1 MSDDGTHGSDGT
13 QSMSRKMEGYKRGG
27 VERNREGERE
37 KQGETERGNT
47 GFPGTDADT
56 PAREAVMRY

>member
-1 MSDDGTHGSDGT
+1 MSDDGTRGSGGT
-13 QSMSRKMEGYKRGG
+13 RSMSRKMEGYKRDGG
-27 VERNREGERE
+27 ERAREGHGGNGERE
-37 KQGETERGNT
+37 RRNA